1 MSEYCRNVIVSVYDL
16 LPHPPP
22 LLFFLIEIINFDK
35 TQFILLIIS
44 WGYSMGQISPSFMT
58 FKVCRL
64 YLGVLGQPESKWKLF
79 EKFLLVKKNRTST
92 EIS

>member
-1 MSEYCRNVIVSVYDL
+1 
-16 LPHPPP
+16 
-22 LLFFLIEIINFDK
+22 
-35 TQFILLIIS
+35 
-44 WGYSMGQISPSFMT
+44 MGQISPSFIT

-79 EKFLLVKKNRTST
+79 EKFLLVEKNRTST

>member
-1 MSEYCRNVIVSVYDL
+1 MSKYCKNVIVSVYDL

-22 LLFFLIEIINFDK
+22 LFFFLIEIINFDK

-79 EKFLLVKKNRTST
+79 EKFLLVKKNGTST